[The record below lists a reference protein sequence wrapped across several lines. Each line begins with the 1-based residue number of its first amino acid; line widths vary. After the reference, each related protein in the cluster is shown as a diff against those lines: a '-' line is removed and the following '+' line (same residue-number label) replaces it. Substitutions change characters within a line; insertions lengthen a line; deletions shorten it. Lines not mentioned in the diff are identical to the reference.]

1 MRHCILTATFIVV
14 FLLIPIE
21 ATNAFE
27 IPSCN
32 ASSRVVLGDLSWITP
47 VAGEA
52 SARVALML
60 PGPGVL
66 TVEAVAGE
74 RADARAWVDVVACPD
89 AAGPRPVIVEASF
102 ARRSVWVEH
111 GGVVTVVV
119 GTLTMAAERVSTSV
133 GRLTL
138 ANHFEPAIPGLPSG
152 DPDDDGDGTEES
164 NNEILPIVPMP
175 GLLAVVGLPAAAGME
190 KMEEDDDGD
199 GTEESNNEIL
209 PTTPPP
215 PDPPSPGLEMGR
227 MVLTQLD
234 RAPGPVHADHLLV
247 NTAPRSLSIHVEA
260 DGPVRLDLITA
271 SGHHLASAWG
281 DRDQGS
287 VVMSPTLPSG
297 RYLLRVVG
305 EAGLSLRYGIRI
317 DRRP

>member
-1 MRHCILTATFIVV
+1 LTATFIVV

-27 IPSCN
+27 TPSCN
-32 ASSRVVLGDLSWITP
+32 ASSRVVPGDLSWITP

-74 RADARAWVDVVACPD
+74 RADARAWVDVLACPD

-138 ANHFEPAIPGLPSG
+138 TSRFEPATLPGLPSG
-152 DPDDDGDGTEES
+152 DPEDDGDGTEES
-164 NNEILPIVPMP
+164 NNEILPIVPAP
-175 GLLAVVGLPAAAGME
+175 GLPAVIGLPAAAGME

-227 MVLTQLD
+227 MVLSHLD

-247 NTAPRSLSIHVEA
+247 ITAPWSLSIPVEA

-271 SGHHLASAWG
+271 SGHHLASAG
-281 DRDQGS
+281 GKRDHRS

-297 RYLLRVVG
+297 RYFLRVVG
-305 EAGLSLRYGIRI
+305 EAGRSLRYGIRI

>member
-21 ATNAFE
+21 ATKAFE
-27 IPSCN
+27 TPSCN
-32 ASSRVVLGDLSWITP
+32 ASSRVVPGDLSWITP
-47 VAGEA
+47 VTGEA

-89 AAGPRPVIVEASF
+89 AEGPRPVIVEASF

-111 GGVVTVVV
+111 GGLVTVVV
-119 GTLTMAAERVSTSV
+119 GTLTMAADRVSTSV

-138 ANHFEPAIPGLPSG
+138 AARFEPTTGLP
-152 DPDDDGDGTEES
+152 
-164 NNEILPIVPMP
+164 
-175 GLLAVVGLPAAAGME
+175 AAGME
-190 KMEEDDDGD
+190 KTEDDGD

-215 PDPPSPGLEMGR
+215 PPPPPVPPTPGLEMGR
-227 MVLTQLD
+227 MVLSHLD
-234 RAPGPVHADHLLV
+234 RAPGPVHADHMLV
-247 NTAPRSLSIHVEA
+247 ITAPRSLSIHVEA

-271 SGHHLASAWG
+271 SGHHLASARG
-281 DRDQGS
+281 DRDHRS

-297 RYLLRVVG
+297 RYYLRVVG
-305 EAGLSLRYGIRI
+305 EAGRSLRYGIRV
-317 DRRP
+317 DRLP